1 MFKRRKK
8 LTLWAWSKEQL
19 YPRGGFRRSGLY
31 LWHRLR
37 RLPDP
42 PHRVARG
49 VFAGTF
55 VNFPPI
61 FGFQLIAAAALAWA
75 LRGNILAALLGTL
88 LSNPL
93 TTPIIAITSL
103 KLGHWM
109 LGTSD
114 TLSLTGVFA
123 AFGAAGGELW
133 GNILAAFGRGEAHW
147 EGLSLFWERIY
158 LPYLVGSIL
167 PGILASLVFAW
178 FSLPVVRAYQ
188 AMRRHRLLR
197 KRHRAPGGDAPSPK
211 P

>member
-8 LTLWAWSKEQL
+8 LSLWAWSREQV
-19 YPRGGFRRSGLY
+19 YPRKGFVRAIKY
-31 LWHRLR
+31 FWHRLR

-61 FGFQLIAAAALAWA
+61 FGFQLLAAAGLAWA
-75 LRGNILAALLGTL
+75 LRGNILAALLGTF
-88 LSNPL
+88 LSNPI

-109 LGTSD
+109 LGTEGD
-114 TLSLTGVFA
+114 IGLNGVFA
-123 AFGAAGGELW
+123 AFAGAGAELW
-133 GNILAAFGRGEAHW
+133 HNVLAMFGPEEAHW
-147 EGLSLFWERIY
+147 DGLVLFWDRIY

-167 PGILASLVFAW
+167 PGLVLSFALAWATVPLVQ
-178 FSLPVVRAYQ
+178 AYQ
-188 AMRRHRLLR
+188 AMRRRRTLR
-197 KRHRAPGGDAPSPK
+197 KRAAKGDDVLPPN